1 MTSERAVK
9 FFKLLRAELNVLKEL
24 SDATDLQL
32 SAMVNFNGNALLE
45 TDEKILTVM
54 DSLQKLTLRKYRV
67 LETLQAASAE
77 DALKVLPKALSRSAQ
92 RLLSSYQ
99 QQCLQLA
106 DQLKAVRELNAIQ
119 STLLTRDGGDGI
131 YSRS

>member
-1 MTSERAVK
+1 MTSERAVN
-9 FFKLLRAELNVLKEL
+9 FFKILRAELNALKEL

-32 SAMVNFNGNALLE
+32 AAMVNFNGNALLE

-67 LETLQAASAE
+67 LETLQAATAE
-77 DALKVLPKALSRSAQ
+77 DALKVLPKALSLSAQ

>member
-1 MTSERAVK
+1 MTSERAVS
-9 FFKLLRAELNVLKEL
+9 FFKLLRAELKVLEEL
-24 SDATDLQL
+24 SHATDMQL

-54 DSLQKLTLRKYRV
+54 GSLQKLTLRKYRV

-77 DALKVLPKALSRSAQ
+77 DALKVLPKALSLSAQ

-99 QQCLQLA
+99 QQCRQLA
-106 DQLKAVRELNAIQ
+106 DQVKAVRELNAIQ
-119 STLLTRDGGDGI
+119 STLLTRDLDDGI